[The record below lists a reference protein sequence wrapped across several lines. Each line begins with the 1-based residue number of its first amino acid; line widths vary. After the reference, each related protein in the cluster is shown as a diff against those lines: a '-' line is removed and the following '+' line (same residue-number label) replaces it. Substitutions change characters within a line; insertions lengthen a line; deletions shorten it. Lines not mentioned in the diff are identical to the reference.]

1 MCIRDSFPYIE
12 IDVNTFFDLI
22 GESPPRV
29 YIINDGEVDAVLD
42 EDIASEVEK
51 RYQSAIE

>member
-1 MCIRDSFPYIE
+1 MTNTAFPYAE

-29 YIINDGEVDAVLD
+29 YILKNGEIDTILD
-42 EDIASEVEK
+42 EDIVSEIEK
-51 RYQSAIE
+51 RYQSTTE